1 MLAVFLCIPC
11 RLFLGDDSAVGASVA
26 ARTAVQ
32 AGTCVDDVHVITSAD
47 SADGA
52 GIRASAAADAS
63 RSDLI
68 SHGSTSIRIVTS
80 LYHTIQKKQVVRP
93 NSQEDFCFDAK
104 ICKVDGKIRFA
115 GDFFHR
121 SRDLL

>member
-1 MLAVFLCIPC
+1 ME
-11 RLFLGDDSAVGASVA
+11 LFLGDDGAVGAAVA
-26 ARTAVQ
+26 ARAAVQ
-32 AGTCVDDVHVITSAD
+32 ASTSVDDVLIVTLGNSTSGANI
-47 SADGA
+47 SAGT
-52 GIRASAAADAS
+52 AADAS
-63 RSDLI
+63 RSDLV
-68 SHGSTSIRIVTS
+68 SHSSTSIRIVTS